1 MWETANGHMV
11 VRVKWFY
18 HPEETQGCPN
28 LKYPVSIKYLYS
40 ILIHIGS
47 SNYDEKNKF
56 SCMTIPI

>member
-28 LKYPVSIKYLYS
+28 LKYPVSIKYSFDIKS
-40 ILIHIGS
+40 ILAAQIMMEINSHA
-47 SNYDEKNKF
+47 
-56 SCMTIPI
+56 